1 MNNETDKYII
11 ATVETAL
18 DVLEAISAFSNGFT
32 SKYPPSLRTAD
43 IAGLVKLASRIL

>member
-18 DVLEAISAFSNGFT
+18 DVLEAISDFSNGFT
-32 SKYPPSLRTAD
+32 SEYPPLSSHSRHCVIGL
-43 IAGLVKLASRIL
+43 AGL